1 MASDHLWERGRVY
14 YLRLAIPRPCR
25 HLFLSSNGRPL
36 VRVVERLSD
45 SKEVAKV
52 MAAERVA
59 VCMDIFARIKAG
71 LITTPE
77 QVKDALEPSEP
88 DAALQPGFDEALRQ
102 WYASPERAQRDLDR
116 RARWFERY
124 SDFLARHGV
133 LDDERP
139 AARAP
144 TAGETVN
151 QAAEAWIAEMQR
163 DKSAAP
169 RQQTI
174 DGHRL
179 RVRAFV
185 DAAGEVALT
194 DVTRAIASDFLG
206 GLKVSNRT
214 RNNYATTL
222 KCVFDSA
229 RRRGRFTGENPFAD
243 QRSKVVKN
251 HKVRYTIDE
260 LQTLFDA
267 MPREVN
273 PKKHTPETAV
283 PWVALIAAYSGAC
296 LEEICQLTVDDVR
309 EEDAN
314 GGRLWCIDI
323 HNGDDGHKVKN
334 DKARPRLLPMHSA
347 LVRAGLLEY
356 IANLPDKRGQLF
368 PGLKRRAS
376 KDNKIGPRVGEIYNK
391 KLRAFGLKRKG
402 LDFHSFRHTVSNVLD
417 IAGVPEHDSARV
429 LGHTIEGMTY
439 GNYSQPG
446 PGLKRV
452 AAVVEQITYEGLRL

>member
-1 MASDHLWERGRVY
+1 MATDHLWRRGNQW
-14 YLRLAIPRPCR
+14 YLRLAIPRPLR
-25 HLFLSSNGRPL
+25 HLFLSSSGRPM

-45 SKEVAKV
+45 SREVAKV

-59 VCMDIFARIKAG
+59 VCTNVFARIKAG
-71 LITTPE
+71 LLRTPQ
-77 QVKDALEPSEP
+77 QVKDALNPSEP
-88 DAALQPGFDEALRQ
+88 DVALQPGFDEALRR
-102 WYASPERAQRDLDR
+102 WYAERPVTQRMIEQ
-116 RARWFERY
+116 RARWFEEYADRA
-124 SDFLARHGV
+124 SG
-133 LDDERP
+133 EQP
-139 AARAP
+139 AARR
-144 TAGETVN
+144 TGETIN
-151 QAAEAWIAEMQR
+151 RAAEAWLAEMTR
-163 DKSAAP
+163 DKAAAP
-169 RQQTI
+169 RQQTV

-185 DAAGEVALT
+185 DKAGDVPLA

-267 MPREVN
+267 MPRDVN

-347 LVRAGLLEY
+347 LVRVGLLEY

-452 AAVVEQITYEGLRL
+452 AAVVEQISYEGLRL